1 MINLLNFFG
10 NPNIG
15 VFSYT
20 NDQICFIPEKI
31 PKRSISIITETLK
44 ASVFKIS
51 ISGSRIIGI
60 LITGNNNGLLLPKI
74 INNKEIIKIREIINE
89 LDLKITI
96 ETIPSDLNALGNN
109 ILINDHAAIINPDYD
124 KYICQIIKDTCLI
137 DEVIQKRIANSK
149 LVGSNALVT
158 NKGLLVNPNASIEEL
173 EFLES
178 FFKVYC
184 DIGSVNQ
191 GVGLVGSSG
200 IIANSYG
207 AIVGRKTTG
216 PELQRISSVLDL

>member
-1 MINLLNFFG
+1 VINLLNFFG